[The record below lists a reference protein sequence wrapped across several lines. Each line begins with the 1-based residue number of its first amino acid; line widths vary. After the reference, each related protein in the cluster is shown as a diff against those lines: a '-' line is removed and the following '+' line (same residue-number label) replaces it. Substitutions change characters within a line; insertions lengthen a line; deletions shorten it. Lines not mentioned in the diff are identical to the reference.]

1 MIGRSNPSPNTT
13 IVRIERMLVHIKFRG
28 TGDDNLL
35 LGTNPITEARRVLN
49 GIRRPRLLVLSS
61 QDMVFGVS
69 NDHLGKRLQT
79 FYWKSWIFLEPKKNR
94 IITER
99 YCTHRLTLC
108 PVHIQFWYMNCSTWL
123 LELSNISN
131 VDPARW
137 FIVVRIVLPPCH
149 VVT

>member
-79 FYWKSWIFLEPKKNR
+79 SLV
-94 IITER
+94 
-99 YCTHRLTLC
+99 LL
-108 PVHIQFWYMNCSTWL
+108 SL
-123 LELSNISN
+123 LEKLDLSRTKKTGSL
-131 VDPARW
+131 PRGTAPT
-137 FIVVRIVLPPCH
+137 VLHFVPF
-149 VVT
+149 TSSFDT